1 MALTFLGLGFLFLVP
16 VVGLALAAIY
26 SSRGMLTFLRS
37 SSRAPGLKCPNL
49 HGSTDETSVAQQQRL
64 LYVSA
69 HTDLGIRFDGDITE
83 ETTTLLSSM

>member
-16 VVGLALAAIY
+16 VVGLALAAMY

-49 HGSTDETSVAQQQRL
+49 HSSMDKDSVAQQQKI
-64 LYVSA
+64 LYIPA
-69 HTDLGIRFDGDITE
+69 HTVLGI
-83 ETTTLLSSM
+83 